1 MGDLSLVKFLT
12 WVFYMFTVVL
22 LFKKRTMGNLFMIF
36 GGLTFVFVLGYSSI
50 LALPASLQKL
60 VIFLMF
66 SLMIVLFGLTIGI
79 LMKMFKRSN
88 KTSRIAAAIA
98 SILLI
103 VLLFNIR
110 VCVSY
115 MYIPVLLY
123 MLQEKLNNKFINKSI
138 II

>member
-1 MGDLSLVKFLT
+1 MSLVKFLT

-22 LFKKRTMGNLFMIF
+22 LFKKNTMGNLFMIF

-50 LALPASLQKL
+50 LAIPASLQKL

-88 KTSRIAAAIA
+88 KTSRITAAIA